1 MAHEIAHILG
11 IGHDCINDECRFWK
25 NIYVGPRKYD
35 GKDCYGYMDYWMDT
49 TGWSEC
55 SAADFASYVNSHA
68 SFCLDKI
75 VASSV
80 KNIEQGI
87 VSICLKL
94 NNKNEP
100 NNCCLVLVG

>member
-25 NIYVGPRKYD
+25 NVYVGPRKYD

-75 VASSV
+75 GASSN
-80 KNIEQGI
+80 KNTEQGI
-87 VSICLKL
+87 FSICLKL